1 MLLPFPIRQ
10 FRTACLTGV
19 VAVFA
24 VFANTTALSAADKFT
39 VLLDWFVNPD
49 HGPLFVAQER
59 GYFREAGLDV
69 TLIAPSDPNDPPRLV
84 AAKRGDVAISYQPQ
98 LHIQTSKGLPLVRI
112 GTLVATPLNSLV
124 VLRDGPVKRIA
135 DLKGRKV
142 GYSVGGFETALLKA
156 MLGKHGLTIDDI
168 TLVNVNFDLSSSL
181 MAGKVSAV
189 IGAYRNFELN
199 QMDIEKRP
207 GTAFFVEEEGVP
219 PYDELI
225 YVVHRDR
232 VSDPKIRKFINA
244 VERGVQYLVNYPQR
258 SWTLFVKGRE
268 RELDSELFRRAWRD
282 TLPRFALRPAAL
294 DTARYANFA
303 AFLKSQGIIP
313 IILPVADY
321 ARELK

>member
-1 MLLPFPIRQ
+1 MTLACPRRFRPVLLAAAIAAAAGP
-10 FRTACLTGV
+10 A
-19 VAVFA
+19 A
-24 VFANTTALSAADKFT
+24 AADRFT

-59 GYFREAGLDV
+59 GYFRAAGLDV

-124 VLRDGPVKRIA
+124 VLRDGPVRGIA

-142 GYSVGGFETALLKA
+142 GYSVGGFETALLSA
-156 MLGKHGLTIDDI
+156 MLGRHGLGVDDV
-168 TLVNVNFDLSSSL
+168 TLVNVNFDLSGSL
-181 MAGKVSAV
+181 MSGKVSAV

-199 QMDIEKRP
+199 HMDLEGRP
-207 GTAFFVEEEGVP
+207 GRAFLVEEEGVP

-225 YVVHRDR
+225 YTAHRDR
-232 VSDPKIRKFINA
+232 VGDPKMRRFIGA

-258 SWTLFVKGRE
+258 SWRLFVRGRE
-268 RELDSELFRRAWRD
+268 KELDTELNRRAWRD

-294 DTARYANFA
+294 DTRRYERFA
-303 AFLKSQGIIP
+303 AFLKRQGVIRTVP
-313 IILPVADY
+313 PVARY
-321 ARELK
+321 ATELK

>member
-199 QMDIEKRP
+199 HMDIEKRP

-232 VSDPKIRKFINA
+232 ISDPKIRKFIN
-244 VERGVQYLVNYPQR
+244 ERGVQYLVNYPQR

-268 RELDSELFRRAWRD
+268 RELDSELFRRRGGIPCPASRCGPPRS
-282 TLPRFALRPAAL
+282 TLRAMRICGLPEKPGHHPENPAGRGL
-294 DTARYANFA
+294 CE
-303 AFLKSQGIIP
+303 
-313 IILPVADY
+313 
-321 ARELK
+321 ELK

>member
-1 MLLPFPIRQ
+1 MQVPSPIRLV
-10 FRTACLTGV
+10 RTVCLAGMA
-19 VAVFA
+19 AVFA
-24 VFANTTALSAADKFT
+24 HAAPAAAADRFT

-59 GYFREAGLDV
+59 GYFKAAGLDV
-69 TLIAPSDPNDPPRLV
+69 ELIAPSDPNDPPRLV

-124 VLRDGPVKRIA
+124 VLRDGPVKAIA

-156 MLGKHGLTIDDI
+156 MLGKHGLAIEDI

-207 GTAFFVEEEGVP
+207 GTAFYVEEEGVP

-225 YVVHRDR
+225 YVAHRDR
-232 VSDPKIRKFINA
+232 AADPKMRRFIGA

-258 SWTLFVKGRE
+258 SWALFIRGRE
-268 RELDSELFRRAWRD
+268 KELDSELFRRAWRD

-294 DTARYANFA
+294 DTQRYRNFA
-303 AFLKSQGIIP
+303 AFLKRQGIIGK
-313 IILPVADY
+313 ILPVADY
-321 ARELK
+321 ATELK

>member
-1 MLLPFPIRQ
+1 MPFPSPIRLI
-10 FRTACLTGV
+10 RAVCLAVAAAVCASTSPVTA
-19 VAVFA
+19 AE
-24 VFANTTALSAADKFT
+24 KFT

-69 TLIAPSDPNDPPRLV
+69 ELIAPSDPNDPPRLV

-124 VLRDGPVKRIA
+124 VLRDGPIKRIA

-156 MLGKHGLTIDDI
+156 MLGKHGLAIGDI

-225 YVVHRDR
+225 YVAHRDR
-232 VSDPKIRKFINA
+232 VADPKMRRFIGA
-244 VERGVQYLVNYPQR
+244 VERGVQYLINYPQR
-258 SWTLFVKGRE
+258 SWALFIKGRE
-268 RELDSELFRRAWRD
+268 KELDSELFRRAWRD

-313 IILPVADY
+313 KVLPVADY

>member
-1 MLLPFPIRQ
+1 MPLPFPSRICRA
-10 FRTACLTGV
+10 ACLAGA

-24 VFANTTALSAADKFT
+24 CAAPVTAADRFT

-59 GYFREAGLDV
+59 GYFREAGLAV
-69 TLIAPSDPNDPPRLV
+69 ELIAPSDPNDPPRLV
-84 AAKRGDVAISYQPQ
+84 AARRGDVAISYQPQ

-181 MAGKVSAV
+181 MAGRVSAV

-225 YVVHRDR
+225 YVAHRDR
-232 VSDPKIRKFINA
+232 LSDPRMRRFIAA
-244 VERGVQYLVNYPQR
+244 VTRGVQYLVNYPKR
-258 SWTLFVKGRE
+258 SWALFVKGRE
-268 RELDSELFRRAWRD
+268 KELDSELFRRAWRD

-303 AFLKSQGIIP
+303 AFLKRQDIIRKT
-313 IILPVADY
+313 LPVADY

>member
-1 MLLPFPIRQ
+1 MTFQTFTRR
-10 FRTACLTGV
+10 FRILSLAGAIFAAASTG
-19 VAVFA
+19 AA
-24 VFANTTALSAADKFT
+24 AADKFT

-59 GYFREAGLDV
+59 GYFRDAGLDV

-124 VLRDGPVKRIA
+124 VLRDGPVRRIA

-142 GYSVGGFETALLKA
+142 GYSVGGFETALLSA
-156 MLGKHGLTIDDI
+156 MLGKHGLTIEDI

-207 GTAFFVEEEGVP
+207 GTAFYVEEEGVP

-225 YVVHRDR
+225 YVAHRDR
-232 VSDPKIRKFINA
+232 TSDPKMRRFLKA

-258 SWTLFVKGRE
+258 SWKLFIKGRE
-268 RELDSELFRRAWRD
+268 KELDSELFRRAWRD

-294 DTARYANFA
+294 DTQRYRDFA
-303 AFLKSQGIIP
+303 AFLKGQGVIAKV
-313 IILPVADY
+313 LPVTDY
-321 ARELK
+321 ATELK